1 MTQAVERLST
11 AAVTMADAQGNA
23 LELSPVESAGTR
35 LVATADRMRIG
46 ERGLLT
52 ARVHGDDL
60 RPWVVGFEVE
70 SAAYHSDE
78 LALVTLRARSIRLD
92 PQQRQADRTAM
103 GGHARLIAY
112 SCQNVVDGDVVEGS
126 IVDVSDNGVAF
137 MTRRLLRPGDR
148 LSFAGRFFATVVE
161 AEVRVARIAEVAGQ
175 LQVGCTFIAI
185 EPAERAKLRAV
196 TAVRRPGE
204 AASFNMLQQLNAER
218 AACEPAAS
226 ESRWRRLFRRSA

>member
-11 AAVTMADAQGNA
+11 AAVTVTDAQGNA
-23 LELSPVESAGTR
+23 LELSPVETYGTR

-46 ERGLLT
+46 ERGQLV

-60 RPWVVGFEVE
+60 RPWLVGFEVE
-70 SAAYHSDE
+70 SAEYHTDA
-78 LALVTLRARSIRLD
+78 LARVTLRARSIKLD

-148 LSFAGRFFATVVE
+148 LSFA
-161 AEVRVARIAEVAGQ
+161 AEVAGQ

-185 EPAERAKLRAV
+185 EPSERAKLRAV

-204 AASFNMLQQLNAER
+204 AASFNVLQQLNAER
-218 AACEPAAS
+218 AAHEDEPS
-226 ESRWRRLFRRSA
+226 GSRWRRLFRRSA

>member
-1 MTQAVERLST
+1 
-11 AAVTMADAQGNA
+11 
-23 LELSPVESAGTR
+23 
-35 LVATADRMRIG
+35 
-46 ERGLLT
+46 
-52 ARVHGDDL
+52 
-60 RPWVVGFEVE
+60 
-70 SAAYHSDE
+70 
-78 LALVTLRARSIRLD
+78 
-92 PQQRQADRTAM
+92 M

-196 TAVRRPGE
+196 TAVRRAGRGGVVQH
-204 AASFNMLQQLNAER
+204 AAAAER
-218 AACEPAAS
+218 RAGRARTGRERIPLAPAVPPQRLDRLETAAE
-226 ESRWRRLFRRSA
+226 RRLDGQVPAGQGADDQRDGDQGG

>member
-1 MTQAVERLST
+1 
-11 AAVTMADAQGNA
+11 
-23 LELSPVESAGTR
+23 
-35 LVATADRMRIG
+35 
-46 ERGLLT
+46 
-52 ARVHGDDL
+52 
-60 RPWVVGFEVE
+60 
-70 SAAYHSDE
+70 
-78 LALVTLRARSIRLD
+78 
-92 PQQRQADRTAM
+92 
-103 GGHARLIAY
+103 
-112 SCQNVVDGDVVEGS
+112 VDGDVVEGS

-185 EPAERAKLRAV
+185 APAERAKLRAV

-218 AACEPAAS
+218 AAREPDAS

>member
-11 AAVTMADAQGNA
+11 ATVTVTDAQDNA
-23 LELSPVESAGTR
+23 LELCPLESSGTR

-46 ERGLLT
+46 DRGLLT

-60 RPWVVGFEVE
+60 RPWMVGFEVE
-70 SAAYHSDE
+70 SAEYHTDE
-78 LALVTLRARSIRLD
+78 LARVTLRARSIRLD
-92 PQQRQADRTAM
+92 PRQRQADRTAM

-148 LSFAGRFFATVVE
+148 LSFAGRFFATVVA

-185 EPAERAKLRAV
+185 EPAERAKLRSV

-204 AASFNMLQQLNAER
+204 AATFNVLQQLNAER
-218 AACEPAAS
+218 AAREQEPS
-226 ESRWRRLFRRSA
+226 GSRWRRLFRRSA